1 MIFQVP
7 ALLAL
12 KSYLSVYSLVGNFL
26 KDDRLRRAF
35 SIHPLLVGGNP
46 LQTTSIYCLIHYL
59 ERKWGVWFP
68 KGGTGA
74 LVQALVTLMREAG
87 IKLELN
93 QQVNEVLVEGKK
105 ASGIRLQS
113 GEIKSADLIVFDADP
128 PKVYRDLIPAK
139 HR

>member
-1 MIFQVP
+1 MLEVP

-12 KSYLSVYSLVGNFL
+12 KSYLSVYSLVGKFL

-46 LQTTSIYCLIHYL
+46 MQTTSIYCLIHYL

-74 LVQALVTLMREAG
+74 LVQALV
-87 IKLELN
+87 KL
-93 QQVNEVLVEGKK
+93 
-105 ASGIRLQS
+105 IRGGS
-113 GEIKSADLIVFDADP
+113 DT
-128 PKVYRDLIPAK
+128 
-139 HR
+139 